1 MEATHENIKAL
12 HEVLA
17 KKRAKARAKLDHS
30 TIAAAVFKENQE
42 WKRME
47 TSFHKSL
54 RSEAR
59 DKINA
64 LIRRN
69 KNLPFHSDPDFVR
82 KVSVYRRRHPGRI
95 PMCYFEEGSRC
106 DAWEI
111 RSDFRFQLKM
121 EEFKE
126 EKTYEKVCRIME
138 EVCTI
143 VYDGGEYRR
152 KLRAEIDRLG
162 IVSDS
167 EEAWK
172 ERARRYFTVDM
183 QLNKEI
189 LGDDATIFV
198 WKP

>member
-1 MEATHENIKAL
+1 MKAEGKVFRYGNNVDTDVIIPARYLNTSDHAELASHCMEDI
-12 HEVLA
+12 
-17 KKRAKARAKLDHS
+17 
-30 TIAAAVFKENQE
+30 
-42 WKRME
+42 
-47 TSFHKSL
+47 
-54 RSEAR
+54 
-59 DKINA
+59 
-64 LIRRN
+64 
-69 KNLPFHSDPDFVR
+69 DPDFVR

-121 EEFKE
+121 EEFKQ

-172 ERARRYFTVDM
+172 ERARRYFRVDM
-183 QLNKEI
+183 ELNKNI
-189 LGDDATIFV
+189 LGDDVTIFV